1 MARLHDMLDSQTRK
15 IFPRGRAQAL
25 DETLR
30 AELNARIRG
39 YITLAN
45 MSFATRLRMPDWDA
59 RLRGALAGKAHLQR
73 WYLQFNATLLR
84 GNQEHFLVQT
94 VGHEVAH
101 LVVWAL
107 YGVRVKPHGVEW
119 KTVMRA
125 FGLETRATH
134 DYDVSSLRRA
144 RAPFVYRCACPGDLH
159 LGSLRHQRVAR
170 GVTYFCRRCRTPIAF
185 SHQCV

>member
-1 MARLHDMLDSQTRK
+1 MLVPQTRK
-15 IFPRGRAQAL
+15 IVPRRRAQAL
-25 DETLR
+25 DETLC
-30 AELNARIRG
+30 AELDARIRS
-39 YITLAN
+39 YVALAN
-45 MSFATRLRMPDWDA
+45 ASFATCLRAPGWDA

-73 WYLQFNATLLR
+73 GYLQFNATLLR

-119 KTVMRA
+119 KTVMRV

-134 DYDVSSLRRA
+134 DYDVSGLRRA
-144 RAPFVYRCACPGDLH
+144 RSPFVYRCGCPGELY
-159 LGSLRHQRVAR
+159 LGGLRHKRVAR
-170 GVTYFCRRCRTPIAF
+170 GVTYFCRRCHTRIAF
-185 SHQCV
+185 SHQCA